1 MSTATEASADGKCT
15 RDSGPLSVG
24 EATRTLT
31 LPQAPYADAVHAALD
46 AVGMAPAV
54 LEVGLRDT
62 RPRTPELFLR
72 LVWPAGH
79 AALAEAVTGAGLTLA
94 WSHVTGWS
102 AHNGDG
108 EAELLDVDP
117 LAAPQLLA
125 AAAEVLTAQGLTRWS
140 PPGDAPARWSE
151 AVYLDLA
158 LVRFEEGD
166 TTWC

>member
-1 MSTATEASADGKCT
+1 MSTATDTSATGKST
-15 RDSGPLSVG
+15 RGSGPLSVG
-24 EATRTLT
+24 EATRTLA

-46 AVGMAPAV
+46 AVGMVPAV

-102 AHNGDG
+102 AHNADD

-117 LAAPQLLA
+117 LAAPQVIA
-125 AAAEVLTAQGLTRWS
+125 AAAEVLTAQALTRWS
-140 PPGDAPARWSE
+140 PPDDAPTRWAE

-158 LVRFEEGD
+158 LVRFEERD
-166 TTWC
+166 TPWC